1 MRFPPVLCLAAL
13 ALGAAARAG
22 SIVGT
27 VTARGPAG
35 AEAAAGGGAYE
46 SHRYRLAERVDYDHL
61 ADFVVYVDQ
70 AVNDPALPP
79 PAEVTVTQRN
89 VSFEPHVLPIVVG
102 TTVRWPNKDTIF
114 HNVFSM
120 SDAKPF
126 DLGMYTKDKEKVP
139 ELKFDQLGRVDVY
152 CSIHSQMHCIILV
165 LPSAFFARSDAH
177 NHYAIRGLPAGTYWV
192 KAWQERMP
200 ARRIAVR
207 VPAAGEVRQDFTLGL
222 NDLPK
227 Y

>member
-1 MRFPPVLCLAAL
+1 MRALAILGFAAL
-13 ALGAAARAG
+13 AASAPAG
-22 SIVGT
+22 TLTGT
-27 VTARGPAG
+27 VAARGPAG
-35 AEAAAGGGAYE
+35 AEAAASDGAYA

-61 ADFVVYVDQ
+61 ADFVVSIDQ
-70 AVNDPALPP
+70 AVDDPSAPP
-79 PAEVTVTQRN
+79 PPDLTVTQRN

-126 DLGMYTKDKEKVP
+126 DLGMYTKEKVP
-139 ELKFDQLGRVDVY
+139 ELKFDQVGRVDVY

-165 LPSAFFARSDAH
+165 LPSPFFALSDAH
-177 NHYAIRGLPAGTYWV
+177 NRYTIRGLPAGTYWV
-192 KAWQERMP
+192 KAWQERVP
-200 ARRIAVR
+200 SRRIRVT
-207 VPAAGEVRQDFTLGL
+207 VPAEGEVRQDFMLGL